1 VVGIALKD
9 RAAVLMAGRKADAAP
24 SRMPRLRILPE

>member
-1 VVGIALKD
+1 VVVELRD
-9 RAAVLMAGRKADAAP
+9 VRAGRKADAAP